1 MKKETMKGL
10 LPAVMMFV
18 SALSA
23 TQPATAASNQ
33 ETQGGQTPAVLR
45 FKAPTEFPESEKL
58 QQYVNGVA
66 SETGYIMRAPV
77 GGPHCATIS
86 GSDGGWDDSDCF

>member
-1 MKKETMKGL
+1 MKKETMKGV

-18 SALSA
+18 SALGVA
-23 TQPATAASNQ
+23 QPATAGSNP

-45 FKAPTEFPESEKL
+45 FQPPTEFPESERLEK
-58 QQYVNGVA
+58 YVKEIS
-66 SETGYIMRAPV
+66 SETGYVMRAKN
-77 GGPHCATIS
+77 GGGNCATIS